1 MDYQGQLYLFKYQ
14 YNQELILKESED
26 FYKLIKAIK
35 YKCLFMSKK
44 VINFFVEV
52 PNLLDFLCYLL
63 FRIQTI

>member
-35 YKCLFMSKK
+35 YKCIFMSKK